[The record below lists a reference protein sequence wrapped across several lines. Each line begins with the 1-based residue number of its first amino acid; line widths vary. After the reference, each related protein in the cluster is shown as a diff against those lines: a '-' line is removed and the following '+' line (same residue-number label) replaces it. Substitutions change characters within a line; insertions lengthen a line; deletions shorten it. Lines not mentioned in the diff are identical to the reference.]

1 MDINNY
7 DRLNKKYIFSLYIV
21 AFFCSIFVIISIV
34 NLKGDM
40 EFYKNSE
47 QVNCIVKNKE
57 NKDKENIIQVS
68 YNVGDNNILDEI
80 VVSDNDFNS
89 IHIGDKMEIFY
100 NKSKPNECRMTTRS
114 ITNILIIMLIL
125 FFIQVAS
132 IVIAIF
138 YSIRIRT
145 NKELII
151 SNNVIET
158 KFSRLEFKNSIFGN
172 QRINYVYCKANVN
185 GEKKKFKSIGFTN
198 KPKPLND
205 TSVIRVYIDDKNNY
219 LVNIYD
225 LIEE

>member
-21 AFFCSIFVIISIV
+21 AFFCSIFVIILIV

-68 YNVGDNNILDEI
+68 YKVGENNILDEI

-138 YSIRIRT
+138 YLLCTCKRSIYFVC
-145 NKELII
+145 LP
-151 SNNVIET
+151 
-158 KFSRLEFKNSIFGN
+158 RL
-172 QRINYVYCKANVN
+172 
-185 GEKKKFKSIGFTN
+185 
-198 KPKPLND
+198 
-205 TSVIRVYIDDKNNY
+205 
-219 LVNIYD
+219 
-225 LIEE
+225 